1 MERLKTVMHWE
12 RFPVAMNNI
21 RQLVLQVLMWMVEP
35 LKTVTITVVSLLI
48 AVVLMIIGQETA
60 APVK

>member
-12 RFPVAMNNI
+12 RFPVSMNNI

>member
-12 RFPVAMNNI
+12 RFPVSRNNI

>member
-12 RFPVAMNNI
+12 RFPVSMNNI
-21 RQLVLQVLMWMVEP
+21 RQLVLRVLMWMVEP